1 MLKIIVGDLVYPLK
15 GSNESLQSTK
25 AIQLTRSFLGS
36 SYNDGFL
43 GSWNTGSNSTYGAST

>member
-1 MLKIIVGDLVYPLK
+1 MLKISVGDLVYPLK